1 MKDVRVRPG
10 PMGAGAVLDGR
21 TPTAPEARPA
31 GNPRLGYYF
40 AALNALI
47 SGVAIYVNSIGVKLF
62 ADSTLYT
69 ALKNAVVG
77 VALLVP
83 LLIMM
88 SRNRAEYR
96 RLTGRQWG
104 LLLVVAVIGGSV
116 AYALDFRGLQIST
129 AVTAA
134 VVNHTQFLFV
144 ALFAGV
150 LLRER
155 FGPAIWLALLV
166 LFVGLCIGLKLNT
179 VHLDTGVIFLLAA
192 TLLFALDAILIKYLL
207 RSVSILTVMVFKMS
221 LGAVLLLAYVG
232 ASGRL
237 GAVTRLSP
245 TQWGFVLV
253 TGLILLAFT
262 VTAIAGLRHASATA
276 VTAIPAASPIITTA
290 LVVVSRHITIAPLTL
305 FGLALT
311 LVAALIIFTVG
322 RRQELRAQQS
332 RPRQHEHGKAVI
344 A

>member
-1 MKDVRVRPG
+1 MKDVRVKPG
-10 PMGAGAVLDGR
+10 PVGAGAALNGR
-21 TPTAPEARPA
+21 MPAAPEARPA
-31 GNPRLGYYF
+31 GDPRVGYYF

-77 VALLVP
+77 VALLV
-83 LLIMM
+83 LLLVMA
-88 SRNRAEYR
+88 RNRAEYR

-104 LLLVVAVIGGSV
+104 LLLVVAVIGGSL

-129 AVTAA
+129 TVTAA
-134 VVNHTQFLFV
+134 VVDHSQFLFV

-155 FGPAIWLALLV
+155 FGAVIWLALLV
-166 LFVGLCIGLKLNT
+166 LFVGLCIGFKLNT
-179 VHLDTGVIFLLAA
+179 VHWDTGVIFLLAG

-221 LGAVLLLAYVG
+221 LGAVLLLVYVG
-232 ASGRL
+232 ASGHL

-290 LVVVSRHITIAPLTL
+290 LVVISRHVTISPLAL

-311 LVAALIIFTVG
+311 LVAALIIYTVG
-322 RRQELRAQQS
+322 RRQELRGQQS
-332 RPRQHEHGKAVI
+332 RSPQQGHGKAVI

>member
-10 PMGAGAVLDGR
+10 SMGAGAALDGR
-21 TPTAPEARPA
+21 APAAPEARPA

-83 LLIMM
+83 LLIMLT
-88 SRNRAEYR
+88 RNRAEYR

-134 VVNHTQFLFV
+134 VVDHTQFLFV

-290 LVVVSRHITIAPLTL
+290 LVVVSRHITITPLTL

>member
-1 MKDVRVRPG
+1 MKSVRVRPG
-10 PMGAGAVLDGR
+10 PTRAGAALDGR
-21 TPTAPEARPA
+21 NPAAPEERPA
-31 GNPRLGYYF
+31 GDPRVGYYF

-62 ADSTLYT
+62 PDSTLYT

-83 LLIMM
+83 LLVVA
-88 SRNRAEYR
+88 RNRAEYR

-104 LLLVVAVIGGSV
+104 LLLVVAVIGGSL

-129 AVTAA
+129 TVTAA
-134 VVNHTQFLFV
+134 VVDHSQFLFV
-144 ALFAGV
+144 ALFASV

-166 LFVGLCIGLKLNT
+166 LFIGLSIGLKLNT
-179 VHLDTGVIFLLAA
+179 VHWDTGVVFLLAG
-192 TLLFALDAILIKYLL
+192 TFLFALDAILIKYLL

-221 LGAVLLLAYVG
+221 LGAVLLLIYVG
-232 ASGRL
+232 ASGHL
-237 GAVTRLSP
+237 GAVLRLSP
-245 TQWGFVLV
+245 VQWGFVLV

-276 VTAIPAASPIITTA
+276 VTAIPAASPIITTG
-290 LVVVSRHITIAPLTL
+290 LVVVSRHVTIAPLTL
-305 FGLALT
+305 FGLALA
-311 LVAALIIFTVG
+311 LVAALVIYTVG
-322 RRQELRAQQS
+322 RRQELREQQS
-332 RPRQHEHGKAVI
+332 RPRQYEHGKAVI